1 MLVNMRFNPFRVLR
15 RGGGT
20 KITSLNNNIEPDEF
34 REKLNRSLTA
44 LSTHVHR
51 LEHKYRELEARGR
64 EYFDKCVDAL
74 VMGDEAHAKLY
85 ADEIAELRR
94 LAKIILNSKLI
105 LEQVKIRLESL
116 TELSEVI
123 GLATTLKGIIGR
135 VVGEVG
141 KIAPEAAMSLEDLS
155 KQIDDFMATS
165 SPEIR
170 ESPIATPE
178 LSDEASKI
186 FEDAKRIVAMKLRE
200 SFPEVP
206 ILTDIE
212 RLVYTYISAMS
223 PDKEFDIKECS
234 LALGITEDQVEEAIQ
249 GLQEKGMIEIAQAEA
264 S

>member
-1 MLVNMRFNPFRVLR
+1 M
-15 RGGGT
+15 RGGGDNKLT
-20 KITSLNNNIEPDEF
+20 TIKTSIEPQEF
-34 REKLNRSLTA
+34 KEKLSASLTA

-51 LEHKYRELEARGR
+51 LENKYRELEARGK
-64 EYFDKCVDAL
+64 EYFERCVDAL

-94 LAKIILNSKLI
+94 LAKIILNSTLI

-123 GLATTLKGIIGR
+123 GLATSLKGIIGR

-141 KIAPEAAMSLEDLS
+141 KIAPEAALSLEDLS
-155 KQIDDFMATS
+155 KQIDHFMTTS
-165 SPEIR
+165 SSEIA

-200 SFPEVP
+200 SFPDVP
-206 ILTDIE
+206 ILTEIE
-212 RLVYTYISAMS
+212 RMVYTYISAMN
-223 PDKEFDIKECS
+223 PEKEFDVKECS
-234 LALGITEDQVEEAIQ
+234 LALGITEEQVEEAIQ

>member
-1 MLVNMRFNPFRVLR
+1 MRINPFKII
-15 RGGGT
+15 RGDGGT
-20 KITSLNNNIEPDEF
+20 KFKNLKTGMKPEEF
-34 REKLNRSLTA
+34 KEKLSTSLTA

-51 LEHKYRELEARGR
+51 LENKYRELEARGK
-64 EYFDKCVDAL
+64 EYFERCVDAL

-123 GLATTLKGIIGR
+123 GLASSLKGIIGR

-141 KIAPEAAMSLEDLS
+141 KIAPEAASSLEDLS
-155 KQIDDFMATS
+155 KQIDNFMTTS
-165 SPEIR
+165 SSEITD
-170 ESPIATPE
+170 SPIAVPE

-186 FEDAKRIVAMKLRE
+186 FEDAKKIVAMKLRE
-200 SFPEVP
+200 SFPDVP
-206 ILTDIE
+206 ILTEVE
-212 RLVYTYISAMS
+212 RIVYTYISAMS
-223 PDKEFDIKECS
+223 PDKEFDVKECS
-234 LALGITEDQVEEAIQ
+234 LALGLTEDQVEEAIQ
-249 GLQEKGMIEIAQAEA
+249 GLQEKGMIEVAQAEA